1 MQRPALELADV
12 FRRHGDAYLQDHAEH
27 VGRGERRVMGAIA
40 ACRTATLGG
49 HVEHCDAC
57 GLTRVAY
64 NSCRNRHCPKCQ
76 GTARAAWL
84 SARQA
89 ELLPVPYFHVVFT
102 LPRAAAE
109 IAFQNKALV
118 YALLMRA
125 AAEAMIALAAKRLR
139 AKIGLLAVL
148 HTWGQTLTHHPHV
161 HCVVPGGGVS
171 LDGKRWIVCKPGFFL
186 PVKALARTF
195 RRSFLAGLE
204 AAFDKGAL
212 RFFGELAPLAERRA
226 FAARV
231 RSLRKIDWVVYAKPP
246 FGGPSQVLA
255 YLARYTHR
263 AAIANSRLVEITDDE
278 VAFAYKDYRR
288 NGRRGIMRLAPD
300 EFIRRFLVHV
310 LPDGFHRI
318 RYYGFLARG
327 DRNEKLELCR
337 KLAGCRSSRRSGRP
351 DQRTKIR
358 RRRRHPL
365 SRLRRTHAAQRPRP
379 ALQAASFP
387 VRHVMSPAIPC
398 PSTMS
403 FLLPSPPFQLARRR
417 SASPSPS
424 LTGFVAAKPPR
435 PASQP
440 NFRRLLCP
448 ISISIFMES
457 GATPPP
463 PNRAV
468 APFPHSG

>member
-1 MQRPALELADV
+1 MESLALELADV
-12 FRRHGDAYLQDHAEH
+12 FRRHGDAYLQGHAAH
-27 VGRGERRVMGAIA
+27 LGRGERCVIGAIA
-40 ACRTATLGG
+40 ACRTAALGG

-84 SARQA
+84 AARQA

-102 LPRAAAE
+102 LPPAAAE

-125 AAEAMIALAAKRLR
+125 AAEATITLAAKRLR

-148 HTWGQTLTHHPHV
+148 HTWGQTLTQHPHV

-171 LDGKRWIVCKPGFFL
+171 LDGKRWIACKPGFFL

-212 RFFGELAPLAERRA
+212 CFFGELAPLAERRA

-288 NGRRGIMRLAPD
+288 NGRRRIMRLAPD
-300 EFIRRFLVHV
+300 EFIRRFLLHV

-337 KLAGCRSSRRSGRP
+337 KLAAVDHPGDP
-351 DQRTKIR
+351 D
-358 RRRRHPL
+358 
-365 SRLRRTHAAQRPRP
+365 AQISEQKS
-379 ALQAASFP
+379 AVDA
-387 VRHVMSPAIPC
+387 AIPC
-398 PSTMS
+398 PEYGGLM
-403 FLLPSPPFQLARRR
+403 RR
-417 SASPSPS
+417 SAPVPP
-424 LTGFVAAKPPR
+424 FRPR
-435 PASQP
+435 P
-440 NFRRLLCP
+440 FRCDT
-448 ISISIFMES
+448 S
-457 GATPPP
+457 
-463 PNRAV
+463 
-468 APFPHSG
+468 